1 MKKILALSLGGT
13 VFLTGCTGDLEGLT
27 GYTAS
32 MLCSK
37 VLVGEQNHKAVYDE
51 DLAIITQGAVALAKL
66 TVDADKLIAHS
77 SAFNKSATAIHRE
90 GLGCTL
96 VGSEGEQA
104 LRDQYIPQMPIEPL
118 SNSISWPYGN
128 QGASELAEFD
138 YQSLVDSVNYHFT
151 EHGDFQIKTSSLAIA
166 YQGQLIYEKYAEGVS
181 SDTPIYSFSLGKT
194 IAALFS
200 GILVKDNLL
209 DIHAPTQLSEWLS
222 DGRKTITPHHLLTMT
237 SGLEWREVFDDNA
250 SDVGVLFIQED
261 MGSFASNKP
270 LVAAPGSV
278 YNYSTGS
285 TMILAKVIKNILGGE
300 VAGAYQ
306 SLHESLLRKLGMN
319 TAIVQADA
327 SGSLVLGAQELIG
340 THDLAR
346 LGQFI
351 LQNGQWSGEQILPE
365 NWIDYM
371 STPVGLNT
379 NFGFDYG
386 SGIWLNTAQNGKP
399 FFPSL
404 PSDTLIGYGLRGQ
417 FIIIIPSLE
426 LVIVRTGNTMD
437 LESLDLIPEID
448 LLAANIVDALPKS
461 EKQTIK

>member
-1 MKKILALSLGGT
+1 MKKIITFALGGS

-27 GYTAS
+27 GYSAS

-37 VLVGEQNHKAVYDE
+37 VLIGEQDKQTVLDE
-51 DLAIITQGAVALAKL
+51 DLAIITEGAIALAKL
-66 TVDADKLIAHS
+66 TIDADKLTTKS
-77 SAFNKSATAIHRE
+77 TAFNKSATAIHRD

-96 VGSEGEQA
+96 VGPEGEQA
-104 LRDQYIPQMPIEPL
+104 LRDQYIPLIPVEPL
-118 SNSISWPYGN
+118 SDSIPWPYGN
-128 QGASELAEFD
+128 QGAAEIPD
-138 YQSLVDSVNYHFT
+138 YDYESLVDSVSYHFT
-151 EHGDFQIKTSSLAIA
+151 EHGDYQIKTSSLAIA
-166 YQGQLIYEKYAEGVS
+166 YQGQLIYEKYAEGIS
-181 SDTPIYSFSLGKT
+181 SNTPIYSFSLGKT

-209 DIHAPTQLSEWLS
+209 DIHAPIQLPEWLG
-222 DGRKTITPHHLLTMT
+222 DDRKTITPHHLLTMT
-237 SGLEWREVFDDNA
+237 SGLEWREVFDDNT

-270 LVAAPGSV
+270 LVAPPGSV

-285 TMILAKVIKNILGGE
+285 TMILAKVIKNILGGK
-300 VAGAYQ
+300 VAGTYKL
-306 SLHESLLRKLGMN
+306 LHESLLRKLGMN
-319 TAIVQADA
+319 TAVVQADV

-340 THDLAR
+340 THDLTR

-351 LQNGQWSGEQILPE
+351 LQNGHWKDEQIIPE
-365 NWIDYM
+365 NWIEYM

-386 SGIWLNTAQNGKP
+386 SGIWLNTAQNGAP

-417 FIIIIPSLE
+417 FIIMIPSLE

-448 LLAANIVDALPKS
+448 QLAAKIVDALPTD
-461 EKQTIK
+461 EK